1 MGQSVGSRLRW
12 QSLPNLFGERGQRAE
27 DRGLKTEDKG
37 QRTKRNRKQQRLR
50 YKTEGCVSPLELWPP
65 RSVPLLAFS
74 GSTRQDHLLL
84 CIKTSTN
91 QGTLQPSRQTRQTS
105 AT

>member
-12 QSLPNLFGERGQRAE
+12 QSLPNLFGERGQR
-27 DRGLKTEDKG
+27 
-37 QRTKRNRKQQRLR
+37 TKRNRKQQRLR
-50 YKTEGCVSPLELWPP
+50 YQIEGCVSPLELWPP
-65 RSVPLLAFS
+65 RSVPLPAFS
-74 GSTRQDHLLL
+74 GPTSPGLTRQDHLLL

-105 AT
+105 ATG